1 MKSAFL
7 MFAGALAEGAIP
19 GFPTA
24 RLLCLTARRC
34 PDAPAFHVLARGSL
48 KVTKKGDAPGDISE
62 LKGDRHRSA
71 SSAGAAARRTRS
83 CSGFRRSDGRFASP
97 ASGYLDRHAPYSRGA
112 RLPHELTGASR

>member
-7 MFAGALAEGAIP
+7 MFAGALAEGRSLAFLQR
-19 GFPTA
+19 GFCALLRADVPT
-24 RLLCLTARRC
+24 RPPFTCS
-34 PDAPAFHVLARGSL
+34 LAGSL
-48 KVTKKGDAPGDISE
+48 KVTKKGDATGDISE
-62 LKGDRHRSA
+62 LKGDRNRCA

-97 ASGYLDRHAPYSRGA
+97 ASGHLDRHAPYSRGA